1 VLTKPLTH
9 LALGDIVGRTVSV
22 SIRAHLDDWRHR
34 AISFTMKHGGLLMV
48 AEEEARMAAS
58 AAPLDKSPSRWLV
71 TCSCG
76 WKQRSKS

>member
-1 VLTKPLTH
+1 MLTKPLTH
-9 LALGDIVGRTVSV
+9 LALGDIVGRSVSV

-34 AISFTMKHGGLLMV
+34 AISFTMKHWGLLMV
-48 AEEEARMAAS
+48 AEEATMAAS

-76 WKQRSKS
+76 WEQRSKS